1 MSVQLPPPTHRKR
14 TLPQGELEAAATL
27 KLGADQHTHTLSLS
41 EARLVIH
48 KVLENKRRGGHSYEQ
63 PEYVTYSPPPT
74 LLGPRESELI
84 NCLKYRNLT
93 KTLDYLDVFARF
105 KDEENIKAVERLLNS
120 HTELEMFE
128 RSQLGEWLTMDL
140 GLLGLPGSGRCC
152 GRPEM
157 NRVCLLESSTDNVS
171 RQFVL

>member
-14 TLPQGELEAAATL
+14 ALPQGELEAAATL

-63 PEYVTYSPPPT
+63 PEYAVSTTT

-84 NCLKYRNLT
+84 SCLKCRNLT

-128 RSQLGEWLTMDL
+128 RSQLGEWFTLDL
-140 GLLGLPGSGRCC
+140 GFPGSGRDC
-152 GRPEM
+152 G
-157 NRVCLLESSTDNVS
+157 
-171 RQFVL
+171 